1 MTPSNTLPGYNLS
14 FIISTR
20 NRLPFLKIM
29 LFHLLEQV
37 QPDEEIVVV
46 DGASTDG
53 SREYLQELYEQGK
66 IHQYISEPD
75 RNQAHAW
82 NKAMLMAKATLIK
95 KIIDDDVFCYSAIR
109 KCKEYM
115 LHNPLVDVVISNDL
129 SSTII
134 DHKKINKA
142 SRLSQFESWKEGV
155 VPSFTFGDVHILI
168 RRSALALIGLYNTS
182 YVMMYWEYSL
192 RISYLK
198 ANIAYYTGYNALSV
212 GHPQSVSALRDVAFI
227 EKQSKR
233 AEIFYEYKGDKA
245 EIKNWSKLKIF
256 VGKTINYDKSRSGAD
271 PNNEDAQVELN
282 VMYDHFYD
290 YLSRVND
297 SENFTFLPSSSN

>member
-1 MTPSNTLPGYNLS
+1 MISSNTHQGYNLS

-20 NRLPFLKIM
+20 NRLPFLKIV
-29 LFHLLEQV
+29 LAHLLEQA
-37 QPDEEIVVV
+37 QPDEEIVIV

-53 SREYLQELYEQGK
+53 SKEYLQELFEKGS

-82 NKAMLMAKATLIK
+82 NKAMLMARGTLVK

-115 LHNPLVDVVISNDL
+115 LQNSQVDVVISNDL
-129 SSTII
+129 SSTVT
-134 DHKKINKA
+134 DHKRINKA
-142 SRLSQFESWKEGV
+142 SRLSQFENWKQGV
-155 VPSFTFGDVHILI
+155 VPSFTFGDVHMLI
-168 RRSALALIGLYNTS
+168 RKSSLALIGLYNAS
-182 YVMMYWEYSL
+182 YVMMDWEYSL

-198 ANIAYYTGYNALSV
+198 ANITYYTGYNALSV

-227 EKQSKR
+227 DKQAKR
-233 AEIFYEYKGDKA
+233 AETFYEYKGDKA

-256 VGKTINYDKSRSGAD
+256 VGKTINYDKSRPATDDSD
-271 PNNEDAQVELN
+271 ESEPVDLN
-282 VMYDHFYD
+282 IMYDHFYD
-290 YLSRVND
+290 YLSKIND
-297 SENFTFLPSSSN
+297 SENFTFLSS

>member
-1 MTPSNTLPGYNLS
+1 MISSNTLPGYNLS

-20 NRLPFLKIM
+20 NRLPFLKIV
-29 LFHLLEQV
+29 LAHLLEQL
-37 QPDEEIVVV
+37 QSDEEIVVV

-53 SREYLQELYEQGK
+53 SKEYLQELYEKGS

-82 NKAMLMAKATLIK
+82 NKAMLMARGILVK

-115 LHNPLVDVVISNDL
+115 LQNPQVDVVISNDL
-129 SSTII
+129 SSTVT

-142 SRLSQFESWKEGV
+142 SRLSQFENWEQGV
-155 VPSFTFGDVHILI
+155 VPSFTFGDVHMLI
-168 RRSALALIGLYNTS
+168 RKSSLALIGLYNAA
-182 YVMMYWEYSL
+182 YVMMDWEYSL

-227 EKQSKR
+227 DKQAKR

-256 VGKTINYDKSRSGAD
+256 VGKTINYDKSRPATDGPGESE
-271 PNNEDAQVELN
+271 PVELN
-282 VMYDHFYD
+282 IMYDHFYD
-290 YLSRVND
+290 YLSKIND
-297 SENFTFLPSSSN
+297 SENFTFLSS

>member
-1 MTPSNTLPGYNLS
+1 MHPISLS
-14 FIISTR
+14 YIVATR
-20 NRLPFLKIM
+20 NRLDFLKITLGRL
-29 LFHLLEQV
+29 LFNL
-37 QPDEEIVVV
+37 QPDEEIVVI

-53 SREYLQELYEQGK
+53 SKEYLQELYEQGE

-82 NKAMLMAKATLIK
+82 NKAMLMARGTLIK
-95 KIIDDDVFCYSAIR
+95 KIIDDDVFCYNAIR

-115 LHNPLVDVVISNDL
+115 LQNPQVDVVISNDL
-129 SSTII
+129 SSTVT
-134 DHKKINKA
+134 DHKKINKT
-142 SRLSQFESWKEGV
+142 SRLSQFENWKQGL
-155 VPSFTFGDVHILI
+155 VPSFTFGDVHMLI
-168 RRSALALIGLYNTS
+168 RKSSLALIGFYNTS
-182 YVMMYWEYSL
+182 YVMMDWEYSL

-227 EKQSKR
+227 DKQTKR
-233 AEIFYEYKGDKA
+233 AKTFYEYKGDKA

-256 VGKTINYDKSRSGAD
+256 VGKTINYDKSRSDAD
-271 PNNEDAQVELN
+271 TNNDENVQVELN

-290 YLSRVND
+290 YLSKLND
-297 SENFTFLPSSSN
+297 SGKFTFLSS